1 MQPLISAGDYVPILI
16 LTADTAPET
25 KQMAL
30 SMGAKDFLNK
40 PFDAV
45 EALLRIHNL
54 LETRFLY
61 LELRAQNERL
71 DQKVRERTRE
81 LEEAQHEILARLAL
95 AAEYRDDQTGE
106 HTSGTWQP
114 CWRASSDSP
123 TPKSNSSARPRRCTT
138 SARSGFPTPC

>member
-1 MQPLISAGDYVPILI
+1 MPHLSGLEVLEELQPLIGAGDYVPILI

-25 KQMAL
+25 KQTAL

-95 AAEYRDDQTGE
+95 AAE
-106 HTSGTWQP
+106 
-114 CWRASSDSP
+114 
-123 TPKSNSSARPRRCTT
+123 
-138 SARSGFPTPC
+138 